1 MMIKIAIAGYG
12 NLGKSIRGLVEREED
27 FELVKIFTRRDPKS
41 FNDHIFESLDNILNY
56 KNDIDL
62 VIMAL
67 GSAKDIPEIGPRLIK
82 DFSTLDAYDNHKMIK
97 SYFEKMDKIA
107 KENQN
112 VAFVSTGWDPG
123 LFSFNRMMAEAIIK
137 EGHTTT
143 FWGRGVSQGHSDAV
157 RRIEGVKFA
166 VQYTIPNQ
174 EILKNIKND
183 LKDYKSYETH
193 KREVFVVVDQ
203 DADKE
208 RIEREIKTMPDYFS
222 DYETKV
228 NFISEEEFKK
238 DHNKM
243 PHGGHVVR
251 VGLGLDSH
259 TQMISYNLDLDS
271 NPDFTAAVC
280 LASARAAYRF
290 KKEKKFGAHTIL
302 DTPVNYFS
310 SKSHIELIE
319 EYL

>member
-1 MMIKIAIAGYG
+1 MIKIAIAGYG

-41 FNDHIFESLDNILNY
+41 FNDNIFESLDNILNY

-67 GSAKDIPEIGPRLIK
+67 GSAKDIPEIGPKLIK
-82 DFSTLDAYDNHKMIK
+82 NFSTLDAYDNHKMIK

-123 LFSFNRMMAEAIIK
+123 LFSFNRMMAKAIIK

-174 EILKNIKND
+174 EILENIKND

-193 KREVFVVVDQ
+193 KREVFVVADQ
-203 DADKE
+203 DADKQ

-238 DHNKM
+238 NHNKM

-251 VGLGLDSH
+251 VGLGLDSN

-290 KKEKKFGAHTIL
+290 KTEKNFGAHTIL